1 MTTINYFTYENCY
14 RGILSE
20 ASFNEYKDS
29 KFDIYPIKHVEEC
42 DNLAVDAKTQFFFIS
57 DLCNNTMSSNCYIPK
72 VITGDYFKDTLA
84 DTFKPFSDILDE
96 VLGNKSGRTTRSIE
110 SSNNLVLSD
119 NSRLKCLHYLPDGK
133 YYAPTNSFALY
144 NSSTLD
150 QNIVNSLKQIQSYDY
165 YKNKLTEIS
174 NYNDL
179 IKTPNLNISDN
190 TYSGGG
196 NIATSFKT
204 YICNPIAANK
214 GNFKYNIEQLQEKYN
229 NLFNKLNEI
238 SNDLSNISLLTKND
252 SQFIL
257 EIDKLIASKKFELD
271 QLLGSGGGNNGRLAD
286 TNYLKNLKFIEIIIV
301 SLVLL
306 IAIFIYNKKK

>member
-20 ASFNEYKDS
+20 ASFNEYKNS
-29 KFDIYPIKHVEEC
+29 TFDIYEIENVANCE
-42 DNLAVDAKTQFFFIS
+42 NLAVDAKTQFFFIS
-57 DLCNNTMSSNCYIPK
+57 DFCNNTMSSNCYIPK
-72 VITGDYFKDTLA
+72 ISTQDYIQNTLE
-84 DTFKPFSDILDE
+84 DTFKPFSDILDK
-96 VLGNKSGRTTRSIE
+96 VLGDKSLSERTPITIE
-110 SSNNLVLSD
+110 SSNNLFLLD
-119 NSRLKCLHYLPDGK
+119 NQKCLHYLPNGK

-150 QNIVNSLKQIQSYDY
+150 QNIVNALKNINSYDY
-165 YKNKLTEIS
+165 YKDKLTEIS

-179 IKTPNLNISDN
+179 IKTPNFNQSDD

-204 YICNPIAANK
+204 YICDPIAANK
-214 GNFKYNIEQLQEKYN
+214 DNFQYHIQQLEEKYN

-252 SQFIL
+252 SKFIL

-301 SLVLL
+301 TLVLL